1 MFCVVFMLCCVA
13 TVGGSVSVSVSV
25 NVNVNVKV
33 NVNVNV
39 KVSNVKYFSERWQG

>member
-33 NVNVNV
+33 
-39 KVSNVKYFSERWQG
+39 SNVKYFSERWQG

>member
-13 TVGGSVSVSVSV
+13 TVGGSVSVNVS
-25 NVNVNVKV
+25 V

>member
-25 NVNVNVKV
+25 SV

>member
-25 NVNVNVKV
+25 S
-33 NVNVNV
+33 VNVNV